1 MYIISVHK
9 QKAPYGIFKGEKQFV
24 YFPIWGKWF
33 LKANYKFSPLLGR
46 EEFSST
52 LPVLLSGLRIKVDM
66 RQIKRR
72 KSNKI

>member
-9 QKAPYGIFKGEKQFV
+9 QKAPYGIFKAEKQFV

-52 LPVLLSGLRIKVDM
+52 LLDSSGWSK
-66 RQIKRR
+66 K
-72 KSNKI
+72 